1 MSFSVNGSNNVTPL
15 YNNIPSSTQPIV
27 SPTTNS
33 GATMGS
39 DAVSI
44 SSYGNPQ
51 QPLPDSANTFKKIK
65 NSVGEMVGNIADKLG
80 FGETRKLINN
90 EFSQVDQTRDGS
102 LNKGEFNVAT
112 LNVLDFM
119 GTEFARADKDRDGR
133 VNQKEYA
140 NYRKEQ
146 LGNMFDR
153 RDASG
158 DKHLNINEIGF
169 IGQQFLANR
178 DPRLDENQD
187 GLVNKREFTRS
198 VVRGTMNIREFLGL

>member
-1 MSFSVNGSNNVTPL
+1 MSFSISGNSGVNAVYNNQTTTNTSQPVNTAPTSSSLGSDSVNVT
-15 YNNIPSSTQPIV
+15 
-27 SPTTNS
+27 
-33 GATMGS
+33 
-39 DAVSI
+39 
-44 SSYGNPQ
+44 SYAS
-51 QPLPDSANTFKKIK
+51 QPLPTSATTFKKLG
-65 NSVGEMVGNIADKLG
+65 NSVSEMFSNIADKMG
-80 FGETRKLINN
+80 FGETRKLINQ
-90 EFSQVDQTRDGS
+90 EFSQVDQTRDGT

-112 LNVLDFM
+112 LNIIDFM

-146 LGNMFDR
+146 LSNAFDR
-153 RDASG
+153 KDASG

-178 DPRLDENQD
+178 DTRLDENQD

-198 VVRGTMNIREFLGL
+198 VVRGTMNIREFLGF